1 MRLMMTALATAA
13 ALALSP
19 TAANATNV
27 VLTPN
32 TTFGSPPGE
41 FAYFFTSGGISGPID
56 ATFGHQGIPG
66 VTSVAGTLFTDM
78 FNFIINDNGVG
89 SGSVTTS
96 VSFKGKNG
104 ATDTDLLSV
113 FVNGI
118 LAAHTVNDGLTDQWS
133 VTDVPIHF
141 GVLNNITINGI
152 SRGQGHYAGTAEFT
166 PVAAVPEPTTWAM
179 MLLGFGAVGFSIRR
193 KRRPTLISQFA

>member
-1 MRLMMTALATAA
+1 MIALATAA
-13 ALALSP
+13 AVALSP

-32 TTFGSPPGE
+32 TTFGFPPGE

-66 VTSVAGTLFTDM
+66 VSSVAGTAFTDM

-96 VSFKGKNG
+96 VSLQGKNG

-113 FVNGI
+113 FINGI
-118 LAAHTVNDGLTDQWS
+118 LATHTVDNGLTDQWS
-133 VTDVPIHF
+133 VTDVPIYF
-141 GVLNNITINGI
+141 GVVNNITINGI

-166 PVAAVPEPTTWAM
+166 PVAAVPEPATWAM
-179 MLLGFGAVGFSIRR
+179 MLLGFGVVGFSMRR
-193 KRRPTLISQFA
+193 KRKTVLIRQFA

>member
-1 MRLMMTALATAA
+1 MHRMITALATAA
-13 ALALSP
+13 VIALSP
-19 TAANATNV
+19 TTANATNV

-66 VTSVAGTLFTDM
+66 VTSAAGTAFTDM

-89 SGSVTTS
+89 SGSVTTE
-96 VSFKGKNG
+96 VSFAGIG
-104 ATDTDLLSV
+104 GPTDTDLLSV
-113 FVNGI
+113 FVNGV
-118 LAAHTVNDGLTDQWS
+118 LATHTVNNGLTDQWS
-133 VTDVPIHF
+133 VTNVPIFF
-141 GVLNNITINGI
+141 GIANNITINGI

-166 PVAAVPEPTTWAM
+166 PVAAVPEPATWAM
-179 MLLGFGAVGFSIRR
+179 MLFGFGAVGFSMRR
-193 KRRPTLISQFA
+193 KRAATVIRQIA

>member
-1 MRLMMTALATAA
+1 MIAALATAA
-13 ALALSP
+13 AIALSP
-19 TAANATNV
+19 TTANATNV

-66 VTSVAGTLFTDM
+66 LLSGTMFTDM
-78 FNFIINDNGVG
+78 FNFIINDEGVG
-89 SGSVTTS
+89 SGSVTTE
-96 VSFKGKNG
+96 VSLAGVG
-104 ATDTDLLSV
+104 GPTDTDLLSV
-113 FVNGI
+113 FINGV
-118 LAAHTVNDGLTDQWS
+118 LATHTTNTPTTDQWS
-133 VTDVPIHF
+133 ATNVPIHF
-141 GVLNNITINGI
+141 GALNTITINGL

-166 PVAAVPEPTTWAM
+166 PVTAVPEPATWAM

-193 KRRPTLISQFA
+193 KRRTALISQLA